1 MELLSPSL
9 PPSVPPAGFSVHVVG
24 FDCSTRTTATSSQ
37 PLAISGGGEKIHVA
51 VGKSVEK
58 TVGLINWTSQRF
70 QNREICLLHVHQP
83 SPLIPTLLGKL
94 PASQANG
101 EVVTAYRREEREQTK
116 KLILNYMSICYR
128 MKVKVRFIIT
138 EADQVQ
144 KGIVDLVNSHG
155 IRRLVM
161 GAVPENCMKVKKGSS
176 KANYAAKRAPLFCEI
191 WFVNKGRHVWTREA
205 SEDPTLMPPISQPEN
220 ASHETL
226 QYHANKHIF
235 HQEFLHSN
243 SSTILHV
250 GRSQVIASQTETTPS
265 ALSSAA
271 HNFDEHSFHGSFS
284 PPRAST
290 ASGYTSS
297 AERGA
302 SSDCDLKV
310 EEESLHSQLIQARMQ
325 AEASAEDALAK
336 LLKCKKLEA
345 EAMEAISKV
354 KALEAAHAHELGLRK
369 EAEEVLRT
377 TVQEQEQL
385 LEEREEINRKIQR
398 TMRNIALLDSRAQ
411 EANRRRDEAA
421 AELKLIQSS
430 ISTMRQEKKKI
441 QRQKTEAMN
450 WLERWRSRGQTVP
463 PNCSGLIGLIDDFP
477 ELAEFSLSDLQTA
490 TCDFSESFKIGQG
503 GYGSVYKGELFDK
516 TVAIKKLHAHNMH
529 GQSEFQQEVSSFP
542 SSQVQVLGKL
552 HHPHL
557 VTLLGTCP
565 EAWALVY
572 EYMPNG
578 SLQDRLFKKSNIA
591 PLPWKIR
598 ACIISEI
605 ASALLFLH
613 SSRPEKIIHG
623 DLKLENVLLDAELSC
638 KICDFGICR
647 LVPEENFNCRSFHR
661 NTEPMGAFQYTDPE
675 FYRTGILSPKSD
687 VYSLGLIIL
696 QVLTGRPPVGLVS
709 EVRRAVSCGKLASV
723 LDSSAG
729 DWPSFVSRRLVDLG
743 LQCCELNSRDR
754 PELTPTLVRELE
766 QLHVSEERPVP
777 SFFLC
782 PILQEI
788 MHDPQVA
795 ADGFTYEGEA
805 LRGWFAN
812 GHDTSPMT
820 NLKLSHL
827 DLTPNH
833 ALRLA
838 IQEWVCQS

>member
-1 MELLSPSL
+1 MELLSPPF
-9 PPSVPPAGFSVHVVG
+9 PPSGPPSRFSGHVVG
-24 FDCSTRTTATSSQ
+24 FDRSTRATATSSQ
-37 PLAISGGGEKIHVA
+37 PPEISGGGGGKIHLA

-70 QNREICLLHVHQP
+70 QNRKICLLHVHQP
-83 SPLIPTLLGKL
+83 SPLIPTLLGKF

-116 KLILNYMSICYR
+116 KLLRNYLSICYGIKL
-128 MKVKVRFIIT
+128 KVSFIVT

-144 KGIVDLVNSHG
+144 KGIVDLVKSHG
-155 IRRLVM
+155 IRMLVM
-161 GAVPENCMKVKKGSS
+161 GAVPENCMKVKKSSS
-176 KANYAAKRAPLFCEI
+176 KANYAAKNAPLFCEI
-191 WFVNKGRHVWTREA
+191 WFINKGRHVWTREA
-205 SEDPTLMPPISQPEN
+205 SEGPTLMPPISQLEN
-220 ASHETL
+220 ASLETL
-226 QYHANKHIF
+226 QYRANEHLF
-235 HQEFLHSN
+235 HQEFLQSN
-243 SSTILHV
+243 SSAILHV
-250 GRSQVIASQTETTPS
+250 GRSQAEASQTETTPS
-265 ALSSAA
+265 TSFFIAA

-290 ASGYTSS
+290 GSGYTSS
-297 AERGA
+297 AERKA

-310 EEESLHSQLIQARMQ
+310 ELESLHSQLSQARVQ
-325 AEASAEDALAK
+325 AETSTKDALAE
-336 LLKCKKLEA
+336 LLKCKNLEPK
-345 EAMEAISKV
+345 AMEAISKV
-354 KALEAAHAHELGLRK
+354 KALEAAHAHELRLRK

-377 TVQEQEQL
+377 SVQEQEQL
-385 LEEREEINRKIQR
+385 LEEREEVTREIQR
-398 TMRNIALLDSRAQ
+398 TMRNISLLDSRVQ
-411 EANRRRDEAA
+411 EANHRQDEAA

-430 ISTMRQEKKKI
+430 ISTMQREKKKI
-441 QRQKTEAMN
+441 QMQKTEAMH
-450 WLERWRSRGQTVP
+450 WLERWRSCGQTVP
-463 PNCSGLIGLIDDFP
+463 PNCSVSIGFIDDFP
-477 ELAEFSLSDLQTA
+477 ELADFSLSDLQTA
-490 TCDFSESFKIGQG
+490 TCDFSESFKIRQG
-503 GYGSVYKGELFDK
+503 GYGSVYKGELLDK

-529 GQSEFQQEVSSFP
+529 GQSEFQQEV
-542 SSQVQVLGKL
+542 QVLGNL
-552 HHPHL
+552 HHPNL

-598 ACIISEI
+598 ARIISEI

-613 SSRPEKIIHG
+613 SSKSEKIIHG
-623 DLKLENVLLDAELSC
+623 DLKLENVLLDSELSC

-647 LVPEENFNCRSFHR
+647 LVPEENFHCPSFRR
-661 NTEPMGAFQYTDPE
+661 NTKPMGAFQYTDPE

-709 EVRRAVSCGKLASV
+709 EVQRAVSCGKLALV

-729 DWPSFVSRRLVDLG
+729 EWPSFVSHRLVDLG

-754 PELTPTLVRELE
+754 PQLTPTLVRELE
-766 QLHVSEERPVP
+766 HLHVLEERPVP

-805 LRGWFAN
+805 LQGWFAN

-820 NLKLSHL
+820 NLRLSHL

-833 ALRLA
+833 ALRLT
-838 IQEWVCQS
+838 IQEWLCQS